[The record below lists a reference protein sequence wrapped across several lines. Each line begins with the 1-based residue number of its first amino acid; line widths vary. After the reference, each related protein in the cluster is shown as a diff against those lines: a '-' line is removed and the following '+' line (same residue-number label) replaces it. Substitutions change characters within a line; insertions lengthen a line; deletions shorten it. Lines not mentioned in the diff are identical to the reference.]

1 MIFRFAPNRYVITAA
16 VIGMAG
22 SGISIALLMRAQ
34 RRVLEVTSNGQL
46 FGLPTFNPIDNF
58 SLNPTQKPYCSQ
70 ALELLERNDLVTD
83 LIGKPIKINRPD
95 LIDKSQQFGALFTD
109 IRVPF
114 EGANKSGNLHIEA
127 DRPTTEDE
135 WSVRKLSIRFANVPE
150 KLLIVYRRK
159 EEEVSKAAVEQ
170 QDNTDE
176 TTATAGN
183 AERRKHEWL

>member
-34 RRVLEVTSNGQL
+34 RRVLE
-46 FGLPTFNPIDNF
+46 
-58 SLNPTQKPYCSQ
+58 KPYCSQ